1 MNRKHS
7 ERCGKLAH
15 ITFNQVVLGSSPSG
29 LTKQNHILT
38 RKLGGRLSVKKG
50 RGVTEMGDALTFE

>member
-38 RKLGGRLSVKKG
+38 ANWEAVCRSKKA
-50 RGVTEMGDALTFE
+50 EA